1 MAWSLIMPRVV
12 RAESPSEM
20 LQAGI
25 YQEETAGNL
34 DEALKIYRKIVEDAA
49 QVQKVAAQAQF
60 RVGQC
65 LLKQGNKTEA
75 TRAFETL
82 IKQFPDE
89 RELVAKSRS
98 YLPAPVTLLPA
109 PWQSGERLTLAL
121 RLPNGQAIG
130 LIGLGIDADRVGD
143 KDVWRMSIRRFVM
156 GGQSQGT
163 SIITVDRQQ
172 NKPLRTE
179 WDHTILGA
187 TTAEF
192 DEGKVR
198 LTIKSKPGEPTSK
211 TVDLAGVRYSN
222 DQGFYVFRQLPLEV
236 GFKSTLPVIVE
247 FASGNQ
253 LDIGVEVPAKDKIE
267 TPVGTFDC
275 FRLELNIGQTFW
287 ISDTPERY
295 VVKFEAEGM
304 SGVLSSIHK
313 NEPRKVSTSA
323 GEFSVEVPG
332 SWHAVELAADG
343 DVGRGIFMVPP
354 QMAAVRVQIRERSLL
369 SATERVS
376 NQAWTDGRMKD
387 RQRLIKEFAIRDNGT
402 MPSKI
407 AGHDAVSV
415 IYAGTLF
422 GRSVVGYDTMCLTED
437 SALLF
442 AATTAAD
449 AFDSV
454 RPELEKIRD
463 SVTLKK

>member
-1 MAWSLIMPRVV
+1 
-12 RAESPSEM
+12 
-20 LQAGI
+20 
-25 YQEETAGNL
+25 
-34 DEALKIYRKIVEDAA
+34 
-49 QVQKVAAQAQF
+49 
-60 RVGQC
+60 
-65 LLKQGNKTEA
+65 
-75 TRAFETL
+75 
-82 IKQFPDE
+82 
-89 RELVAKSRS
+89 
-98 YLPAPVTLLPA
+98 
-109 PWQSGERLTLAL
+109 
-121 RLPNGQAIG
+121 
-130 LIGLGIDADRVGD
+130 
-143 KDVWRMSIRRFVM
+143 
-156 GGQSQGT
+156 
-163 SIITVDRQQ
+163 
-172 NKPLRTE
+172 
-179 WDHTILGA
+179 
-187 TTAEF
+187 
-192 DEGKVR
+192 
-198 LTIKSKPGEPTSK
+198 
-211 TVDLAGVRYSN
+211 
-222 DQGFYVFRQLPLEV
+222 LPLEV

-295 VVKFEAEGM
+295 VVKFEAEGK

-449 AFDSV
+449 AFDSL